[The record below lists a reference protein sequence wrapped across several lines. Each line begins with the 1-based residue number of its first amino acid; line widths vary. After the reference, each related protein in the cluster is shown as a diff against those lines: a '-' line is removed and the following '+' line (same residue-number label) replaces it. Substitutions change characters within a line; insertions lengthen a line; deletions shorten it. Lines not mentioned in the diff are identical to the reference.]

1 MTCPACGAR
10 DQWRVLEK
18 RNRECGVYRRRE
30 CTQCLTRYASM
41 ERLEKYIK
49 PRHLRT
55 QDKKNEKK

>member
-1 MTCPACGAR
+1 MTCPACGAQ

-18 RNRECGVYRRRE
+18 RNREYGVYRRRE
-30 CTQCLTRYASM
+30 CIQCLTRYVSI

-49 PRHLRT
+49 PRYLRT